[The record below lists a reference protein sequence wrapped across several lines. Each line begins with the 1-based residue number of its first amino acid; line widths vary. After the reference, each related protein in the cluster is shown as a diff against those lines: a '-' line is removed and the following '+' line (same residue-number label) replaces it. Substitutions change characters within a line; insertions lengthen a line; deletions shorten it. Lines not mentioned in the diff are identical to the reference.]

1 VACHD
6 GGGRHFWR
14 SSGGGG
20 EITAVLAISMK
31 LDEMAITMAL
41 AAGGAWI
48 GTIARQLRNER
59 RRPSWQMV
67 ILELPGVIVC
77 GLGAGGLVVAMG
89 FENPLTIAG
98 AGAVAGHIGAQAF
111 VQLLLALVKKKG

>member
-1 VACHD
+1 
-6 GGGRHFWR
+6 
-14 SSGGGG
+14 
-20 EITAVLAISMK
+20 MK
-31 LDEMAITMAL
+31 LDEMAVTMAL

-59 RRPSWQMV
+59 RRPSWKMAL
-67 ILELPGVIVC
+67 LELPGVLVC
-77 GLGAGGLVVAMG
+77 GLGAGGIVVAMG

-111 VQLLLALVKKKG
+111 VQLLLALVQKRG

>member
-1 VACHD
+1 MRLD
-6 GGGRHFWR
+6 DM
-14 SSGGGG
+14 
-20 EITAVLAISMK
+20 AV
-31 LDEMAITMAL
+31 TMAL

-59 RRPSWQMV
+59 RRPSWRMAL
-67 ILELPGVIVC
+67 LELPGVIVC

-98 AGAVAGHIGAQAF
+98 AGAIAGHIGAQAF
-111 VQLLLALVKKKG
+111 VQLLVAIVKRKD

>member
-1 VACHD
+1 
-6 GGGRHFWR
+6 
-14 SSGGGG
+14 
-20 EITAVLAISMK
+20 MK
-31 LDEMAITMAL
+31 LDDMAITMAL

-77 GLGAGGLVVAMG
+77 GLGAGGIVVAMG

-98 AGAVAGHIGAQAF
+98 AGAIAGHIGAQAF
-111 VQLLLALVKKKG
+111 VQLLLALVKKKD

>member
-1 VACHD
+1 
-6 GGGRHFWR
+6 
-14 SSGGGG
+14 
-20 EITAVLAISMK
+20 LAISMK

-41 AAGGAWI
+41 AASGAWI

-59 RRPSWQMV
+59 RRPSWKMAL
-67 ILELPGVIVC
+67 LELPGVIVC

-111 VQLLLALVKKKG
+111 VQILVALVKKKG

>member
-1 VACHD
+1 VARYGGSRRHIRRD
-6 GGGRHFWR
+6 YGGGSKASAF
-14 SSGGGG
+14 
-20 EITAVLAISMK
+20 LAIQMK

-59 RRPSWQMV
+59 RRPSWKMAL
-67 ILELPGVIVC
+67 LELPGVIVC

-111 VQLLLALVKKKG
+111 IQILVAIVKRKD

>member
-1 VACHD
+1 
-6 GGGRHFWR
+6 
-14 SSGGGG
+14 
-20 EITAVLAISMK
+20 MK

-41 AAGGAWI
+41 AAGGAWV

-59 RRPSWQMV
+59 RRPSWKMAL
-67 ILELPGVIVC
+67 LELPGVLVC

-111 VQLLLALVKKKG
+111 VQLLVALVKKKG

>member
-1 VACHD
+1 
-6 GGGRHFWR
+6 
-14 SSGGGG
+14 
-20 EITAVLAISMK
+20 MK
-31 LDEMAITMAL
+31 LDDMAITMAL